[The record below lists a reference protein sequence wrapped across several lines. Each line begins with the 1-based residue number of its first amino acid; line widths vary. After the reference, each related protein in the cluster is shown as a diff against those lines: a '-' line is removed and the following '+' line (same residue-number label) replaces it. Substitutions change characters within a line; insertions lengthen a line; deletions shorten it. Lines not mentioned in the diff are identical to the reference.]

1 MKKDR
6 FNNLRIV
13 EQTTNTLR
21 TEYVVASDTDTWS
34 VTLTDNQWGV
44 THQGRAYR
52 PVTDTPQG
60 DTVLNFVKLKLMKAR
75 IAKRLGYA

>member
-1 MKKDR
+1 MKADR

-13 EQTTNTLR
+13 EQTTNSLR

-34 VTLTDNQWGV
+34 VTKTGNEWGV
-44 THQGRAYR
+44 THRGRAYR

-60 DTVLNFVKLKLMKAR
+60 DTVLNFVKFKLMKER

>member
-1 MKKDR
+1 MKADR

-34 VTLTDNQWGV
+34 VTKTDNTWGV
-44 THQGRAYR
+44 THRGRAYR

-60 DTVLNFVKLKLMKAR
+60 DTVLNFVKLKLMKER

>member
-1 MKKDR
+1 MKANR

-13 EQTTNTLR
+13 EQETNALR

-34 VTLTDNQWGV
+34 VTKTDNEWGV
-44 THQGRAYR
+44 THRGRAYR

-60 DTVLNFVKLKLMKAR
+60 NTVLNFVKLKLMKER
-75 IAKRLGYA
+75 IAKRLGYT

>member
-1 MKKDR
+1 MKADR

-13 EQTTNTLR
+13 EQETNVLR

-44 THQGRAYR
+44 THRGRAYR

>member
-1 MKKDR
+1 MKADR

-13 EQTTNTLR
+13 EQETNALR

-34 VTLTDNQWGV
+34 VTLTNNQWGV
-44 THQGRAYR
+44 THRGRAYR

-60 DTVLNFVKLKLMKAR
+60 DTVLNFVKLNLMKAR

>member
-1 MKKDR
+1 MKADR

-13 EQTTNTLR
+13 EQETNALR

-34 VTLTDNQWGV
+34 VTLTGNEWGV
-44 THQGRAYR
+44 THRGRAYR

-60 DTVLNFVKLKLMKAR
+60 NTVLNFVKLKLMKAR